1 MSPTGK
7 QAVYGAPPPS
17 LANVPA
23 RAAQCSP
30 LVPGAQGL
38 EEAPDGSLQRIIIAA
53 PPGVLERRFVLAQ
66 ALRAL
71 APGGELVAMA
81 PKTKGGAR
89 LRKELEAFGCQ
100 VVETSKQHQRICAC
114 IRPDTPRGLDAA
126 IAAGGP
132 QQPPA
137 LGLWSQPGLF
147 SWDRPDAGSTLLIPH
162 LGGLS
167 GAGADLGC
175 GAGALALAALA
186 SPKVSQLT
194 LIDIDR
200 RAIAAARLNVD
211 DPRAAFLQAD
221 LRDPEAPLSGLDFV
235 IMNPPFHLGAAEDR
249 SLGQVFIARAGSML
263 RKGGVCRL
271 VANVGLPYEAVLKQS
286 FSRVSALGQGH
297 GYKLFEAIR

>member
-1 MSPTGK
+1 MSLTGK
-7 QAVYGAPPPS
+7 QAVYGAPPPN
-17 LANVPA
+17 LASVPA

-38 EEAPDGSLQRIIIAA
+38 EEAPDASLQRIVVAA
-53 PPGVLERRFVLAQ
+53 PPGVLERRFVLAH

-71 APGGELVAMA
+71 RPGGELTALA

-100 VVETSKQHQRICAC
+100 VVETSKQHQRICTC
-114 IRPDTPRGLDAA
+114 IRPDALSGLKAA

-137 LGLWSQPGLF
+137 LGLWSQPGIF
-147 SWDRPDAGSTLLIPH
+147 SWDRPDPGTGLLIPH
-162 LGGLS
+162 LGDLS

-186 SPKVSQLT
+186 STKLSHLT
-194 LIDIDR
+194 LVDIDR
-200 RAIAAARLNVD
+200 RAIAAARRNIE

-221 LRDPEAPLSGLDFV
+221 LRDPETPLAGLDFV

-249 SLGQVFIARAGSML
+249 SLGQVFIARAGGML
-263 RKGGVCRL
+263 RKGGVCRM
-271 VANVGLPYEAVLKQS
+271 VANVGLPYEAVLRQS
-286 FSRVSALGQGH
+286 FSRVSVLGQGH
-297 GYKLFEAIR
+297 GYKLFEAVR

>member
-1 MSPTGK
+1 MSSTGK
-7 QAVYGAPPPS
+7 QAVYGAPPLN
-17 LANVPA
+17 LAKAPA

-30 LVPGAQGL
+30 LVPGAPGL
-38 EEAPDGSLQRIIIAA
+38 EEAADGSLQRVVIAA
-53 PPGVLERRFVLAQ
+53 PPGVLERRYVLAQ

-89 LRKELEAFGCQ
+89 LRKELEAFGCT

-114 IRPDTPRGLDAA
+114 VRPEAPRGLDAA

-132 QQPPA
+132 QRPPA

-147 SWDRPDAGSTLLIPH
+147 SWDRPDPGSALLIPH
-162 LGGLS
+162 LGDLA

-175 GAGALALAALA
+175 GPGALSVAALA
-186 SPKVSQLT
+186 SAKVTHLT

-200 RAIAAARLNVD
+200 RAIAAARRNVD

-221 LRDPEAPLSGLDFV
+221 LRDPEALASGLDFV

-263 RKGGVCRL
+263 RKGGVCRM

-286 FSRVSALGQGH
+286 FSRVAALGQGH
-297 GYKLFEAIR
+297 GYKLFDAIR

>member
-1 MSPTGK
+1 MSPTAK
-7 QAVYGAPPPS
+7 QAVYGVPPLN
-17 LANVPA
+17 LAKAPA

-30 LVPGAQGL
+30 LVPGTKGL
-38 EEAPDGSLQRIIIAA
+38 EDAPDGSLQRVVVAA

-89 LRKELEAFGCQ
+89 LRKELEAFGCS

-114 IRPDTPRGLDAA
+114 IRPETPLGLEAA

-132 QQPPA
+132 QQLPA

-147 SWDRPDAGSTLLIPH
+147 SWDRPDPGSALLVPH
-162 LGGLS
+162 LGDLV

-175 GAGALALAALA
+175 GPGALALAALA
-186 SPKVSQLT
+186 SAKVSALT

-200 RAIAAARLNVD
+200 RAIAAARRNIE

-249 SLGQVFIARAGSML
+249 SLGQVFIARAGAML
-263 RKGGVCRL
+263 RKGGVCRM

-286 FSRVSALGQGH
+286 FARVSALGQGH
-297 GYKLFEAIR
+297 GYKLFQAIR